1 VRLNCEKYFER
12 DDEMEKSKSLHELVW
27 LCQKI
32 GRKIDYVQGGG
43 GNISVKLDSR
53 YMAIKASGFRLDQV
67 TEDDGYVIVDY
78 EKIKSFFESV
88 NLSLVKDY
96 EKESLEV
103 AQKSVLSFPGRVLR
117 PSVEV
122 GFHSILDRYVIHSH
136 SVYANILTCSHEGK
150 RLCYQIFKDE
160 NFNFIWIP
168 YINPGFS
175 LTVKIA
181 DELMSLSA
189 EDKKTKVI
197 FMENHGL
204 IVSSNNLK
212 EVYEVHER
220 VNLLIKRWFKIRGRY
235 PSAVLKQIG
244 NNKYQSK
251 TRFILDF
258 IKSESFEIDFFERY
272 PLYPDQLVYI
282 NSNLYTENPKI
293 ELNPQKGCVVYN
305 ANYSEALAI
314 EETLLAYLYVITK
327 ISKLGLTMKTMSEDE
342 TEYIKNWESEKYRK
356 ELLKKMAK

>member
-1 VRLNCEKYFER
+1 MER
-12 DDEMEKSKSLHELVW
+12 SKTLQELVW

-43 GNISVKLDSR
+43 GNISVKLDSQ

-67 TEDDGYVIVDY
+67 TEEDGYVIVDY
-78 EKIKSFFESV
+78 QKIKSFYENV
-88 NLSLVKDY
+88 NLSQVKDY
-96 EKESLEV
+96 EKESSEV
-103 AQKSVLSFPGRVLR
+103 VQKSVLSFPSRILR

-136 SVYANILTCSHEGK
+136 SVYANILTCSREGK
-150 RLCYQIFKDE
+150 CLCYKIFEDRK
-160 NFNFIWIP
+160 FNFIWIP

-175 LTVKIA
+175 LTIEIA
-181 DELMSLSA
+181 NQLRSLPA
-189 EDKKTKVI
+189 EDKRPKVI

-204 IVSSNNLK
+204 IVSSDNLK
-212 EVYEVHER
+212 EAYEVHER

-235 PSAVLKQIG
+235 PSCVLKQIG
-244 NNKYQSK
+244 DNRYQSR

-258 IKSESFEIDFFERY
+258 IKSEMFEVELFEKY

-282 NSNLYTENPKI
+282 NSSLYAENPKI
-293 ELNPQKGCVVYN
+293 EIDLPRGRVIYN
-305 ANYSEALAI
+305 AAYSEALAT
-314 EETLLAYLYVITK
+314 EETLLAYLYVISK
-327 ISKLGLTMKTMSEDE
+327 INKFGLTIKTMSQNEM
-342 TEYIKNWESEKYRK
+342 EYIKNWESEKYRK

>member
-1 VRLNCEKYFER
+1 MER
-12 DDEMEKSKSLHELVW
+12 SKTLQELVW

-43 GNISVKLDSR
+43 GNISVKLDSQ

-67 TEDDGYVIVDY
+67 TEEDGYVIVDY
-78 EKIKSFFESV
+78 EKIKSFYESV

-136 SVYANILTCSHEGK
+136 SVYANILTCSREG
-150 RLCYQIFKDE
+150 RQLCYKIFEDGK
-160 NFNFIWIP
+160 FNFIWIP
-168 YINPGFS
+168 YINPGFL
-175 LTVKIA
+175 LTVEIA
-181 DELMSLSA
+181 KQLRNMPV
-189 EDKKTKVI
+189 EDKRPMVI

-204 IVSSNNLK
+204 IVSSDNLK
-212 EVYEVHER
+212 EAYELHEK
-220 VNLLIKRWFKIRGRY
+220 VNLLIKRWLKIRGRY
-235 PSAVLKQIG
+235 PSCVLKQIG
-244 NNKYQSK
+244 NNRYQSR

-258 IKSESFEIDFFERY
+258 IKSEMFEVELFEKY

-282 NSNLYTENPKI
+282 NSSLYAENPKI
-293 ELNPQKGCVVYN
+293 EIDLSRGRVIYN
-305 ANYSEALAI
+305 AAYSEALAT
-314 EETLLAYLYVITK
+314 EETLLAYLYVISK
-327 ISKLGLTMKTMSEDE
+327 INKFGLTIKTMSQNEM
-342 TEYIKNWESEKYRK
+342 EYIKNWESEKYRK

>member
-1 VRLNCEKYFER
+1 MKKNFER
-12 DDEMEKSKSLHELVW
+12 DDEMEKSKSLHELLW

-43 GNISVKLDSR
+43 GNISVKLDSQ
-53 YMAIKASGFRLDQV
+53 YMVIKASGFRLDQV

-78 EKIKSFFESV
+78 QKIESFYENV
-88 NLSLVKDY
+88 NLSHNKDY
-96 EKESLEV
+96 EKESSEV
-103 AQKSVLSFPGRVLR
+103 AQKSILSFPGKVLR

-122 GFHSILDRYVIHSH
+122 GFHSVLDRYVIHSH
-136 SVYANILTCSHEGK
+136 SVYANILACSREGK
-150 RLCYQIFKDE
+150 QLCYQIFEDE

-175 LTVKIA
+175 LTIEIA
-181 DELMSLSA
+181 NQLRKFPA
-189 EDKKTKVI
+189 EDKRPKVI

-204 IVSSNNLK
+204 IVSSDNLK
-212 EVYEVHER
+212 EAYEVHEK

-235 PSAVLKQIG
+235 PSAVLKQI
-244 NNKYQSK
+244 NDNKYQSR

-258 IKSESFEIDFFERY
+258 IKSEKFEVELFEKY

-293 ELNPQKGCVVYN
+293 EIDLQKGRVVYN
-305 ANYSEALAI
+305 AAYSEALAT

-327 ISKLGLTMKTMSEDE
+327 INKFGLTIKTMSEDE
-342 TEYIKNWESEKYRK
+342 MEYIKNWESEKYRK